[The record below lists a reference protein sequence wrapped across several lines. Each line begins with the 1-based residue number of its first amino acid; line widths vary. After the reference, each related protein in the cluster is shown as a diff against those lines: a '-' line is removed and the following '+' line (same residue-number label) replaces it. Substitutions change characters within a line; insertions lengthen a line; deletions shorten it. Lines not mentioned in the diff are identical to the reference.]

1 MLILANPI
9 YDTVFK
15 FLMEDLDI
23 AKEIISAIID
33 KEILEI
39 SVHPQENT
47 FTAEKKGSLTV
58 YRLDFLALIQT
69 NEGKHKVL
77 IELQKAM
84 FSSDIERFRKYLGE
98 QYKKDE
104 YPIITIY
111 FLGHEIDKDLPA
123 IISID
128 RTYKNR
134 VTGEIIQKKNQFI
147 ECLTHDSYVI
157 QIPLLKPNYQT
168 KIERI
173 LSVFNQENLSEDKKV
188 IYYNL
193 EVKDAVLQKI
203 TQRLMYGAAD
213 EKLKKQMEI
222 EEEVLRELEN
232 LERKVE
238 QKEQFIQE
246 QKQMIQEQKQMIQ
259 EKEQMIQE
267 KDRQIAEMARLIEQL
282 KRENKE

>member
-1 MLILANPI
+1 MQSLIMLILANPI

-23 AKEIISAIID
+23 AKEIISVIID

-47 FTAEKKGSLTV
+47 FTTEKKGSLTV

-123 IISID
+123 IISIE

-213 EKLKKQMEI
+213 EKLKKQMEL

-246 QKQMIQEQKQMIQ
+246 QKQIIQ